1 MSKIKGG
8 VNASR
13 NTGLM
18 CGIHCAVIL
27 HQQLLTK
34 THLIL
39 ARLYRTHSHQAFIT
53 THVCDD
59 HPQELL
65 IFNVKINQPTHYF
78 NRSSF
83 IRAARVMDYPL
94 QTPTTAPWMGI
105 YGYFWIS

>member
-1 MSKIKGG
+1 MKGAA
-8 VNASR
+8 NASGDA
-13 NTGLM
+13 GLISS
-18 CGIHCAVIL
+18 IHCAVIL
-27 HQQLLTK
+27 HQQLLRK

-39 ARLYRTHSHQAFIT
+39 ARLYCTHSHQAFII

-83 IRAARVMDYPL
+83 I
-94 QTPTTAPWMGI
+94 
-105 YGYFWIS
+105 